1 MDVKQQMQDV
11 NQDRGKVA
19 TVSKDLELEL
29 EHAEDLSRN
38 SSLTTVCSTFPLTSR
53 IDSYHRWHSEIGVN
67 EGEEA
72 EDIMNRQ
79 LEVEGERK
87 VQLAIAMPLAIEAI
101 HP

>member
-1 MDVKQQMQDV
+1 MDVRQQMQDV
-11 NQDRGKVA
+11 NQD
-19 TVSKDLELEL
+19 LELE

-53 IDSYHRWHSEIGVN
+53 IDSHHRWQSMEIGVE
-67 EGEEA
+67 EGEAA
-72 EDIMNRQ
+72 EDIINRQ
-79 LEVEGERK
+79 LEMEGERK